1 MGIHVIRVPDIG
13 EGIAETEVAEWLV
26 KPGDLVAEDQAIAAM
41 MTDKATVEVPTPV
54 AGRVV
59 ALAAKVG
66 TTLAV
71 GAELIRLE
79 VEGEGNL
86 GQQVTAHAP
95 PAPPVTAPADPTPP
109 ASQIFDPEPAQS
121 LPFVPSS
128 TSKSQAAVP
137 TFAPLAAPSVR
148 ALAKEKGIDLRQ
160 VAGSG
165 PEGRILR
172 EDVEEFDPVI
182 AKSSGPRPNGLIEE
196 IKVIGL
202 RKRISQR
209 MEEANRIPHI
219 TIVEEVDATAV
230 ETLRQRLNDRAKAQP
245 SAPKLTLLPF
255 VTRALVLA
263 VAEQPMMN
271 AHHDADAGLIRR
283 FGGVHIGIAAQTP
296 QGLVVPVL
304 RHAEARGLN
313 ETATEIARLAEAAR
327 SGRASR
333 EELSGSTITITS
345 LGTLGALATTPI
357 LNAPEVAIVGINR
370 MATRPHWNGTG
381 FEPRKMMNI
390 SCSFD
395 HRIIDGWD
403 AAVFVQKIKDLLE
416 TPALLFVEP

>member
-1 MGIHVIRVPDIG
+1 MMGIHVIRVPDIG

-54 AGRVV
+54 AGRVI
-59 ALAAKVG
+59 ALAADVG
-66 TTLAV
+66 ATLAV

-86 GQQVTAHAP
+86 GQAEPLSTPPSGPANSSPLPPDAPVVTSPVAR
-95 PAPPVTAPADPTPP
+95 PAPQVRVMGQTRPAG
-109 ASQIFDPEPAQS
+109 
-121 LPFVPSS
+121 
-128 TSKSQAAVP
+128 
-137 TFAPLAAPSVR
+137 APLAAPSIR
-148 ALAKEKGIDLRQ
+148 ALARERGIDLRQ
-160 VAGSG
+160 VTGSG
-165 PEGRILR
+165 PEGRILE
-172 EDVEEFDPVI
+172 EDLDAFDPLAPV
-182 AKSSGPRPNGLIEE
+182 ATGHRPDLTVEE

-202 RKRISQR
+202 RRRISQR

-219 TIVEEVDATAV
+219 TIVEEVDVTAL
-230 ETLRQRLNDRAKAQP
+230 EALRQRLNDQARRRSGSP
-245 SAPKLTLLPF
+245 RLTLLPF
-255 VTRALVLA
+255 VARAIVQA
-263 VAEQPMMN
+263 VADQPMLN
-271 AHHDADAGLIRR
+271 AHHDAETGILRR

-304 RHAEARGLN
+304 RHAEARGL
-313 ETATEIARLAEAAR
+313 TDMAAEIARLADAAR
-327 SGRASR
+327 EGRATR

-345 LGTLGALATTPI
+345 LGALGALATTPI
-357 LNAPEVAIVGINR
+357 LNVPEVAIVGVNR
-370 MATRPHWNGTG
+370 MATRPFWNGTI

-403 AAVFVQKIKDLLE
+403 AAVFVQKLRDLLE
-416 TPALLFVEP
+416 TPALLFIEV

>member
-13 EGIAETEVAEWLV
+13 EGIAETEIAEWLV
-26 KPGDLVAEDQAIAAM
+26 RPGDLVAEDQPIAAM

-54 AGRVV
+54 SGRVIS
-59 ALAAKVG
+59 LAAEVG
-66 TTLAV
+66 EVLAV

-79 VEGEGNL
+79 VAGDGNL
-86 GQQVTAHAP
+86 GKEADMTAPSPVAE
-95 PAPPVTAPADPTPP
+95 AAAKREPVTEQPITI
-109 ASQIFDPEPAQS
+109 SNSGPEPGR
-121 LPFVPSS
+121 SS
-128 TSKSQAAVP
+128 TARSG
-137 TFAPLAAPSVR
+137 TPLAAPSVR
-148 ALAKEKGIDLRQ
+148 ALARDAGIDLRQ
-160 VAGSG
+160 VAGTG
-165 PEGRILR
+165 PAGRILR
-172 EDVEEFDPVI
+172 EDVENFGRSPL
-182 AKSSGPRPNGLIEE
+182 APAGHRPRDFVEE
-196 IKVIGL
+196 IKVVGL

-219 TIVEEVDATAV
+219 TIVEEVDATAL
-230 ETLRQRLNDRAKAQP
+230 ETLRQRLNDRAKSRP
-245 SAPKLTLLPF
+245 DSVKLTLLPF

-263 VAEQPMMN
+263 VADQPMMN
-271 AHHDADAGLIRR
+271 AHHDADAGFVRR
-283 FGGVHIGIAAQTP
+283 FGGVHIGIATQTP

-313 ETATEIARLAEAAR
+313 DTAAEIVRLADAAR
-327 SGRASR
+327 EGRASR
-333 EELSGSTITITS
+333 DELSGSTITITS

-370 MATRPHWNGTG
+370 MAMRPFWTGTA
-381 FEPRKMMNI
+381 FEPRRMMNI